1 MALDSILMS
10 DGEQSKGFYNT
21 NNIII
26 TLSYQ
31 ITRIGL
37 TFTCCMTSNK
47 NNIYTTMTDTMSA
60 NTRITADA
68 RNGNGNFEVVH
79 LGKEQRPISVMK
91 LAEMEDLSWKRGAT
105 FNHLAKVMRG
115 YMTNYTMVDLMIVVA
130 NKLPISTK
138 SVMEEAEATGER
150 LKKKL
155 FMIEHL

>member
-1 MALDSILMS
+1 
-10 DGEQSKGFYNT
+10 
-21 NNIII
+21 
-26 TLSYQ
+26 
-31 ITRIGL
+31 
-37 TFTCCMTSNK
+37 
-47 NNIYTTMTDTMSA
+47 MTDTMSA